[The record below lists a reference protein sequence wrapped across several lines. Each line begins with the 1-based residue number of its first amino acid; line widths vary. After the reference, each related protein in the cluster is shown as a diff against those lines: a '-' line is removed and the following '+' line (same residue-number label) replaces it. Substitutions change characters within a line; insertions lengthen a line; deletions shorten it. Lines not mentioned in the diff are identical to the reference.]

1 MSVDAAAYAVVK
13 VDEIHDELRRSR
25 SYRALEQGVTVIGFG
40 VLCDGFCMLYEVL
53 SDMGNKVEEIIG
65 NVVEGIPV
73 SESVF
78 TDEGFTILEAH
89 YEAKGWLAHWSFLR
103 LYEDLRSK
111 YRGSPDKALPYT
123 ARVQATVAEW
133 TGIIRKV
140 KPEAIAVNEV
150 PKIHPVD
157 RVVGAILNNRRTYFG
172 LVGGLAL
179 LPVVPAVGSI
189 LRSSLKNDMS

>member
-1 MSVDAAAYAVVK
+1 MSLDAAEYAVVK
-13 VDEIHDELRRSR
+13 VDEIHGELRRSR
-25 SYRALEQGVTVIGFG
+25 SYRALEQGVTVIMFG
-40 VLCDGFCMLYEVL
+40 VLGYGFCMLYEVL

-73 SESVF
+73 SDAVF

-111 YRGSPDKALPYT
+111 YQGSPDKALPYT

-133 TGIIRKV
+133 TAIIRKV
-140 KPEAIAVNEV
+140 KPEAITEDV

-179 LPVVPAVGSI
+179 LPAVPAMGSI
-189 LRSSLKNDMS
+189 LRSSLKHEAS